1 MRISIKSTSKAAF
14 EILGESPESKETRSV
29 AAAAR
34 RAGTALQPMH
44 PGTDDEELRTYFY
57 ADVDDERVEEL
68 LESLEKSD
76 AIEGA
81 YIKPPDALP

>member
-1 MRISIKSTSKAAF
+1 MRISIKSTPKAAA
-14 EILGESPESKETRSV
+14 EILGESQESKETRSV
-29 AAAAR
+29 VAAVQ
-34 RAGTALQPMH
+34 RAGAALQPMH
-44 PGTDDEELRTYFY
+44 PGTDDDELLSYFY

-68 LESLEKSD
+68 LKSMEKSD

>member
-1 MRISIKSTSKAAF
+1 MRVSIKSTSKAAS

-29 AAAAR
+29 VAAVQ
-34 RAGTALQPMH
+34 RAGASLQPMH
-44 PGTDDEELRTYFY
+44 YGTDDDELRTYFY

-68 LESLEKSD
+68 FESLGKSD